1 MPRIVASPSRYR
13 SSSIQSDD
21 YDECE
26 DEDMPVYNEI
36 PVYSAMPVSRRASTT
51 TISLAPVL
59 SIPQKTSVK
68 SEKSSALAP
77 RPVAAGKAMPSRS
90 HVSRSALAPP
100 PMSKSLASESMAM
113 PSMSSFSMIEPSLEV
128 LGDMAYPI
136 IVDDEEE
143 LILPPPVPLPSV
155 ADNEGTSVSKI
166 FPQI

>member
-1 MPRIVASPSRYR
+1 VPRVVASPSRYR

-26 DEDMPVYNEI
+26 DEDVPVYNEM
-36 PVYSAMPVSRRASTT
+36 PVYSAMPVSRRAPTT

-113 PSMSSFSMIEPSLEV
+113 PSMSSYSMIEPSLEV

-136 IVDDEEE
+136 IVDDEYE
-143 LILPPPVPLPSV
+143 ILPPPVPLPSV